1 MSNEMT
7 LTLDQTLTKRS
18 TFSLPTRAILL
29 AACYVLGGFLGSK
42 SSALM
47 GGEVP
52 LVWAP
57 SGIALAAILLFGY
70 RMWWGVALG
79 ACLFTLV
86 QGTPGAFFSLATAV
100 GNTIGAVICAYLL
113 EHFVQF
119 QYSMVRVKYVTGF
132 ILFACLLGTT
142 VNAGFNVVG
151 LCYSGQLPWDQLLWK
166 QVFGTVVVWWVPNAM
181 GALVVTPLI
190 LAWASP
196 SSLRWT
202 RSRIFEAVCCASGLL
217 IGTQLSFNSWFV
229 YGVENYPLAYLPYP
243 FLVWGA
249 LRFGLRGATTG
260 TFVVSALS
268 IYELLH
274 QLGPFWAGKGHAQT
288 SLMLIGCYIGVVA
301 VGNLLLAAAAV
312 EREEAIRA
320 TAKSERR
327 YRGVVEDQTDLICR
341 FKPDGTLIFVN
352 NAYCRFHGRLR
363 ETLIG
368 SNFFQALPDQDREI
382 PLADFARLT
391 TCNPIQTY
399 DNKVVVGPGQFIW
412 QQCMVRAL
420 FDDEDQ
426 LTEFQ
431 AVVQDVTRRKQSEE
445 ALRRSEERLQAILH
459 SMPDGVIVLNELG
472 LVTLFN
478 PAAEKIFQR
487 KAVETLDRSPDELF
501 EVADRPKFGKY
512 LAGQAGEGQ
521 AGVIEV
527 SALQAGGS
535 VLPIDVAVS
544 EISRGGTR
552 MSIVVVRD
560 ISARK
565 KLEDQ
570 YRQSQKMEAVG
581 RLAGGIA
588 HDFNNLMQAILGY
601 SNLLDR
607 RLPLGDPNHE
617 AVEQIQKSLSHAS
630 SLTRQLLA
638 FSRKQV
644 LTPKLLPLNTV
655 VSDMNHLLQRV
666 LGETIQLKL
675 KLATPV
681 PWIRADPGQME
692 QLILNLA
699 INARDAMPQG
709 GRLGIETSNV
719 EFRQETTLSS
729 GRIAAGSYAVLKISD
744 TGCGMTAEVQAH
756 LFEPFFTTKENG
768 KGTGLGLSNVY
779 GVVKQS
785 GGEITVN
792 TQEGRG
798 TTFEIYLPRFDG
810 SVAAAE
816 SPPVASLRTTRGTET
831 VLLVED
837 EELVRLMLVE
847 VLKGADYHVLDA
859 RHGADALEL
868 AERHTGP
875 IDLLV
880 TDMTMPGFSGS
891 ELARRLAVPRP
902 KMRVLFISGYT
913 DEEAAQLG
921 KINQPLQFLQKP
933 FHPDAFLTKTRQIL
947 DQPGKDGAVTAN

>member
-1 MSNEMT
+1 MVMVEP
-7 LTLDQTLTKRS
+7 TLTKRS
-18 TFSLPTRAILL
+18 TFSLPMRAVLL
-29 AACYVLGGFLGSK
+29 AACYVIGGLLGSK

-47 GGEVP
+47 GGDVP

-79 ACLFTLV
+79 ACVFTFV
-86 QGTPGAFFSLATAV
+86 RGTPGGFFTLATAI
-100 GNTIGAVICAYLL
+100 GNTIGAVLCAYLL

-119 QYSMVRVKYVTGF
+119 QSSMARVKYATGF
-132 ILFACLLGTT
+132 IIFGCLLGTT
-142 VNAGFNVVG
+142 VNAAFNVIG
-151 LCYSGQLPWDQLLWK
+151 LCYSGQLPWDHLFWK
-166 QVFGTVVVWWVPNAM
+166 QVSSAAAVWWVPNAM

-190 LAWASP
+190 LAWATP
-196 SSLRWT
+196 GAGHWT
-202 RSRIFEAVCCASGLL
+202 RRRIVEAACCGCGLL
-217 IGTQLSFNSWFV
+217 IGTELSFNSWFV

-260 TFVVSALS
+260 TFVVAALS

-274 QLGPFWAGKGHAQT
+274 QLGPFWAGTGHDHT
-288 SLMLIGCYIGVVA
+288 NLMLIGCYIGVVA

-312 EREEAIRA
+312 EREAALRGTIESEA
-320 TAKSERR
+320 R

-341 FKPDGTLIFVN
+341 FKPDGTLVFVN
-352 NAYCRFHGRLR
+352 QAYCRFHGEPR
-363 ETLIG
+363 EKLMG
-368 SNFFQALPDQDREI
+368 CNFFRGLPEQDREI
-382 PLADFARLT
+382 PLAEFARLT
-391 TCNPIQTY
+391 PTDPIRLY
-399 DNKVVVGPGQFIW
+399 DNKLVLGPGQFIW

-420 FDDEDQ
+420 FDDQDQ
-426 LTEFQ
+426 IKEFQ
-431 AVVQDVTRRKQSEE
+431 AVVQDITYHKQSEE
-445 ALRRSEERLQAILH
+445 ALRRGEERLQAILH
-459 SMPDGVIVLNELG
+459 SMPDGVVVLNERG

-478 PAAEKIFQR
+478 LAAEKIFQR
-487 KAVETLDRSPDELF
+487 KADQMLDRRLDELF
-501 EVADRPKFGKY
+501 AEADRQRYGEY
-512 LAGQAGEGQ
+512 LARQAGARQ
-521 AGVIEV
+521 AGAIEV
-527 SALQAGGS
+527 SALQPGGTL
-535 VLPIDVAVS
+535 LPIDVAVS
-544 EISRGGTR
+544 EIPRGEAR

-560 ISARK
+560 ISERK

-570 YRQSQKMEAVG
+570 YRQAQKMEAVG

-601 SNLLDR
+601 SNLLER

-617 AVEQIQKSLSHAS
+617 SVEQIQKSLSHAS

-644 LTPKLLPLNTV
+644 LKPKLLPLNAT

-666 LGETIQLKL
+666 LGETIELKM
-675 KLATPV
+675 KLATPA
-681 PWIRADPGQME
+681 PWVRADPGQVE

-699 INARDAMPQG
+699 LNARDAMPQG
-709 GRLGIETSNV
+709 GTLGIETSNV
-719 EFRQETTLSS
+719 EFRQATTLAS
-729 GRIAAGSYAVLKISD
+729 GRVAAGCYAVLKISD
-744 TGCGMTAEVQAH
+744 TGCGMTPDVQTH

-785 GGEITVN
+785 GGEITVIS
-792 TQEGRG
+792 QPGRG
-798 TTFEIYLPRFDG
+798 TIFEIYLPRLEG
-810 SVAAAE
+810 SITAE
-816 SPPVASLRTTRGTET
+816 ESTTVLTGRTRGTET

-847 VLKGADYHVLDA
+847 VLKAADYNVLDA

-868 AERHTGP
+868 AERYQGP

-891 ELARRLAVPRP
+891 ELARRLSVPRP
-902 KMRVLFISGYT
+902 EMRVLFISGYT
-913 DEEAAQLG
+913 DLEAAQVG
-921 KINQPLQFLQKP
+921 KANQPVQFLQKP
-933 FHPDAFLTKTRQIL
+933 FHPDTFLTKTRQIL
-947 DQPGKDGAVTAN
+947 DQNGKAALVATN